1 MPKPKSQS
9 HDFEGRS
16 FPFASIQSFN
26 VALYWLYI
34 TQTEKYSQTV
44 PLCAQYYSK
53 QCSRNMLIHVH
64 VYPFFLFEKKLYYWY
79 NFSVNLQLQIRFLNF
94 LKRVI

>member
-9 HDFEGRS
+9 HDFEGQS

-44 PLCAQYYSK
+44 PLCAQYSSK
-53 QCSRNMLIHVH
+53 QCFRNMLIHVH
-64 VYPFFLFEKKLYYWY
+64 VYPFFLFEKKIILLVQLFCY
-79 NFSVNLQLQIRFLNF
+79 LQLYR
-94 LKRVI
+94 